1 MNQFTFIDI
10 FAGTSALSE
19 GFIRNGFVPVAHIE
33 MDSDACNTI
42 KTRIAYHYLKNENK
56 LNIYRD
62 YLLKKQTRE
71 EFYTNIPNKLLDSVI
86 NKEIS
91 DNSIKEIFNQIDA
104 SMSLQKYS
112 KVDFLIGG
120 PPCQAFSLLSRHRKN
135 IENDPRCY
143 LYIQYGEFLKRYNP
157 IGFVFENVLGLLSAK
172 NNHFEN
178 IKKHFKKLGY
188 TTDYKVLNASDF
200 GVLQNR
206 KRIII
211 FGWREKDSNFGFP
224 TIQPI
229 KNNWTTDLVFND
241 LPKIKA
247 GEEAFVYV
255 GAPNE
260 YLRSTNIRTDD
271 DILTLHIARP
281 LNEADALKYKFAIEK
296 LLKEKKR
303 ISYLDFP
310 QEYQTMKNKESFLDR
325 FKVVDKNGKSHTI
338 VAHIAKDGHYYI
350 YPYLDTIRSISVR
363 EAARLQSFPDNFFFE
378 GSRTSMFKQIG
389 NAVPP
394 LMAEI
399 IAKNIK
405 KILCQ

>member
-19 GFIRNGFVPVAHIE
+19 GFIRNGFIPVAHIE

-71 EFYTNIPNKLLDSVI
+71 ELYTNIPNKLLNSVI
-86 NKEIS
+86 NNEIS
-91 DNSIKEIFNQIDA
+91 DNTITEIFNQIDV
-104 SMSLQKYS
+104 SMSLQKHS

-178 IKKHFKKLGY
+178 IKKHFKDLGY
-188 TTDYKVLNASDF
+188 TTDYIVLNASDF

-211 FGWREKDSNFGFP
+211 FGWREKDFNFGLP

-229 KNNWTTDLVFND
+229 KNNWTADLVFND

-247 GEEAFVYV
+247 GEEASVYV
-255 GAPNE
+255 DAPNE
-260 YLRSTNIRTDD
+260 YLKTTNIRTND

-281 LNEADALKYKFAIEK
+281 LNEADALKYKFAVEK

-394 LMAEI
+394 LMAES
-399 IAKNIK
+399 IAKSLN

>member
-19 GFIRNGFVPVAHIE
+19 GFIRNGFIPVAHIE

-71 EFYTNIPNKLLDSVI
+71 ELYTNIPNKLLNSVI

-91 DNSIKEIFNQIDA
+91 DNTITEIFNQIDV
-104 SMSLQKYS
+104 SMSLQKHS

-178 IKKHFKKLGY
+178 IKKHFKDLGY
-188 TTDYKVLNASDF
+188 TTDYIVLNASDF

-211 FGWREKDSNFGFP
+211 FGWREKDFNFGLP

-229 KNNWTTDLVFND
+229 KNNWTADLVFND

-247 GEEAFVYV
+247 GEEASVYV
-255 GAPNE
+255 DAPNE
-260 YLRSTNIRTDD
+260 YLKTTNIRTND

-281 LNEADALKYKFAIEK
+281 LNEADALKYKFAVEK

-394 LMAEI
+394 LMAES
-399 IAKNIK
+399 IAKSLN

>member
-19 GFIRNGFVPVAHIE
+19 GFIRNGFIPVAHIE

-71 EFYTNIPNKLLDSVI
+71 ELYTNIPNKSLNSVI

-91 DNSIKEIFNQIDA
+91 DNTITEIFNQIDV
-104 SMSLQKYS
+104 SMSLQKHS

-178 IKKHFKKLGY
+178 IKKHFKDLGY
-188 TTDYKVLNASDF
+188 TTDYIVLNASDF

-211 FGWREKDSNFGFP
+211 FGWREKDFNFGLP

-229 KNNWTTDLVFND
+229 KNNWTADLVFND

-247 GEEAFVYV
+247 GEEASVYV
-255 GAPNE
+255 DAPNE
-260 YLRSTNIRTDD
+260 YLKTTNIRTND

-281 LNEADALKYKFAIEK
+281 LNEADALKYKFAVEK

-394 LMAEI
+394 LMAES
-399 IAKNIK
+399 IAKSLN

>member
-19 GFIRNGFVPVAHIE
+19 GFIRNGFIPVAHIE

-56 LNIYRD
+56 LNIYKD

-71 EFYTNIPNKLLDSVI
+71 ELYTNIPNKLLNSVI

-91 DNSIKEIFNQIDA
+91 DNTITEIFNQIDV
-104 SMSLQKYS
+104 SMSLQKHS

-178 IKKHFKKLGY
+178 IKKHFKDLGY
-188 TTDYKVLNASDF
+188 TTDYIVLNASDF

-211 FGWREKDSNFGFP
+211 FGWREKDFNFGLP

-229 KNNWTTDLVFND
+229 KNNWTADLVFND

-247 GEEAFVYV
+247 GEEASVYV
-255 GAPNE
+255 DAPNE
-260 YLRSTNIRTDD
+260 YLKTTNIRTND

-281 LNEADALKYKFAIEK
+281 LNEADALKYKFAVEK

-394 LMAEI
+394 LMAES
-399 IAKNIK
+399 IAKSLN